1 MTMTNTTP
9 STAESLR
16 VATLNLW
23 GRSEPWP
30 DRRAVLTDGFRRLRP
45 DVIAF
50 QEAITIDGYDQVAD
64 ILGSDYG
71 IVHQS
76 VGLIG
81 DGNGIAVA
89 SRLPLGEVREVD
101 LHLTE
106 RTADFPCA
114 TIIAEILVPEPIG
127 PVLFVN
133 HLPNWQL
140 SFEYEREIQTAAVAR
155 AIEELAPQLERH
167 VVVAGDLDAAPDAAS
182 FRFWTGKQSLDGMS
196 VCYRDAWESAHPGEP
211 GHTFTPENGNMIDWD
226 WPFKRIDYVLVRC
239 GQHGGPTLM
248 IESCHRIFDEPV
260 DGVWASDHFG
270 LLADLVLP

>member
-1 MTMTNTTP
+1 MTMTTNTTP

-140 SFEYEREIQTAAVAR
+140 SFEYEREIQTVAVAR

-167 VVVAGDLDAAPDAAS
+167 VIVAGDLDTAPDAAS
-182 FRFWTGKQSLDGMS
+182 IRFWTGKQSLDGMS

-211 GHTFTPENGNMIDWD
+211 GHTFTPENGNMID
-226 WPFKRIDYVLVRC
+226 
-239 GQHGGPTLM
+239 
-248 IESCHRIFDEPV
+248 
-260 DGVWASDHFG
+260 
-270 LLADLVLP
+270 